1 MIKLVEKE
9 EAVLSTLAAMS
20 AQCEAARELIIMRIK
35 SVDLECLVKSRQTLP
50 LLLSLSRSTKIL
62 KQVLCDEA
70 SIVAQL
76 KDGLSYLAS
85 KEHREAYNE
94 EQKEDSEI
102 ILKVIAN
109 LSVDNKMFIEQID
122 LIARLA

>member
-1 MIKLVEKE
+1 
-9 EAVLSTLAAMS
+9 MS

-35 SVDLECLVKSRQTLP
+35 SVDLDCLVKSRHTLP

-70 SIVAQL
+70 SIVSQL
-76 KDGLSYLAS
+76 KDGLGHLSS
-85 KEHREAYNE
+85 KEHREAFTE

-102 ILKVIAN
+102 VLKVIAN
-109 LSVDNKMFIEQID
+109 LSVDNKLFIDQIE
-122 LIARLA
+122 